1 MKKTIS
7 INLAGL
13 FFHIDEDAYKELQN
27 YLAAVKRSMQNEQG
41 TSEIIADI
49 EARIAEL
56 FSERISSSQQ
66 VITSKI
72 VEDIIDIMGQPE
84 DYNIDDDNNDS
95 NTRTDSTQTTK
106 RLFRDKENAFVG
118 GVSAGLGH
126 YLGIDPLW
134 MRLIWILLVFGLG
147 MGVLL
152 YLIMWILI
160 PAANTTAEKL
170 SMMGKPIN
178 ITNIE
183 EQVKEGFGNVKE
195 HLDKVTEKVKQ
206 QDFNALQ
213 TKSRSF
219 FEALSSILSICFK
232 FFIKGIGILL
242 IISGIFAMIT
252 TSISFFTLG
261 IFGVT
266 IPGIEINSLLS
277 TPIIPLWLITIILL
291 IVVIVPPLF
300 IVFLGLKLLETK
312 STFLNKTARI
322 SLLILW
328 GVALSCLIA
337 LSLQQLV
344 DFNEEAYITKV
355 NELKISKNDT
365 LYLEMSKNSKY
376 TKLTYRDLF
385 KSDTYKVFR
394 DSDQNQLIYGSNI
407 RLIVR
412 STNDSLGTISIEKS
426 SLGKTYE
433 LAKERA
439 ENVQYGY
446 RFENHTLKL
455 EPYFT
460 TDISHKIRGQGI
472 EVIVTLPKEAVL
484 YADKNTYSFHRNYD
498 KHQDLLKNGDEEH
511 FLKVKSNE
519 LECLD
524 CNIN

>member
-95 NTRTDSTQTTK
+95 NTRTDSAQTTK

-147 MGVLL
+147 TGVLL

-344 DFNEEAYITKV
+344 DFNE
-355 NELKISKNDT
+355 
-365 LYLEMSKNSKY
+365 
-376 TKLTYRDLF
+376 
-385 KSDTYKVFR
+385 
-394 DSDQNQLIYGSNI
+394 
-407 RLIVR
+407 
-412 STNDSLGTISIEKS
+412 
-426 SLGKTYE
+426 
-433 LAKERA
+433 
-439 ENVQYGY
+439 
-446 RFENHTLKL
+446 
-455 EPYFT
+455 
-460 TDISHKIRGQGI
+460 
-472 EVIVTLPKEAVL
+472 
-484 YADKNTYSFHRNYD
+484 
-498 KHQDLLKNGDEEH
+498 
-511 FLKVKSNE
+511 
-519 LECLD
+519 
-524 CNIN
+524 

>member
-195 HLDKVTEKVKQ
+195 HLDKVTSLSQ
-206 QDFNALQ
+206 QD
-213 TKSRSF
+213 
-219 FEALSSILSICFK
+219 
-232 FFIKGIGILL
+232 
-242 IISGIFAMIT
+242 
-252 TSISFFTLG
+252 
-261 IFGVT
+261 
-266 IPGIEINSLLS
+266 
-277 TPIIPLWLITIILL
+277 
-291 IVVIVPPLF
+291 
-300 IVFLGLKLLETK
+300 
-312 STFLNKTARI
+312 
-322 SLLILW
+322 
-328 GVALSCLIA
+328 
-337 LSLQQLV
+337 QQ
-344 DFNEEAYITKV
+344 E
-355 NELKISKNDT
+355 
-365 LYLEMSKNSKY
+365 
-376 TKLTYRDLF
+376 
-385 KSDTYKVFR
+385 
-394 DSDQNQLIYGSNI
+394 Q
-407 RLIVR
+407 
-412 STNDSLGTISIEKS
+412 EK
-426 SLGKTYE
+426 
-433 LAKERA
+433 
-439 ENVQYGY
+439 
-446 RFENHTLKL
+446 
-455 EPYFT
+455 
-460 TDISHKIRGQGI
+460 
-472 EVIVTLPKEAVL
+472 
-484 YADKNTYSFHRNYD
+484 
-498 KHQDLLKNGDEEH
+498 H
-511 FLKVKSNE
+511 F
-519 LECLD
+519 
-524 CNIN
+524 